1 MVQTRRCRRRG
12 GGRGA
17 GEPGR
22 ENVVA
27 RRKQVVFTL
36 DESALIWL
44 RRIITD
50 RDEAEALKFVLEVL
64 GPGVNE
70 SEHPPGI
77 IKGI

>member
-1 MVQTRRCRRRG
+1 M
-12 GGRGA
+12 
-17 GEPGR
+17 E
-22 ENVVA
+22 

-36 DESALIWL
+36 DHNSLIWL

-50 RDEAEALKFVLEVL
+50 RDEGEALKFVMEVL
-64 GPGVNE
+64 GPKVNE